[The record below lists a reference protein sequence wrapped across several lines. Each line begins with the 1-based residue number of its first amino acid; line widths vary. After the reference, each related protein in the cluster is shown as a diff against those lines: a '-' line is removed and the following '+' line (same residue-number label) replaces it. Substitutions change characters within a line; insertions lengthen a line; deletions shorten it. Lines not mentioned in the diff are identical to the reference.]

1 MSTVLQHARRPRT
14 VGGLVGKRDKPG
26 IEEAVAPD
34 LKGEC
39 GRFLQKETGKKGGR
53 RCQLSTVNLF

>member
-1 MSTVLQHARRPRT
+1 MLQHAKGPRT

-26 IEEAVAPD
+26 IEEAVALD
-34 LKGEC
+34 LTGEC
-39 GRFLQKETGKKGGR
+39 GRFLQKETGKKGSR